1 MPALES
7 DQHVRL
13 ELLKVL
19 LPSAARNSITDP
31 QKLIEVARTL
41 ENYVLESPQP
51 AEATPDSANK
61 RGPGRPR
68 KEKPDQAPPAFL
80 TPPVVDKSNQ
90 APG

>member
-1 MPALES
+1 MPALEPAE
-7 DQHVRL
+7 HVRL

-19 LPSAARNSITDP
+19 IPSAARNSLTEPEILTAT
-31 QKLIEVARTL
+31 ARTL

-51 AEATPDSANK
+51 AEATSDSANK